1 MKDLFSEDLFAEP
14 TQTARS
20 YEPLAVRMRPRKLQE
35 YIGQEEILAPGKF
48 LRRMMDTDNLPSLI
62 LFGPPGTGK
71 TTLANI
77 IAQTT
82 GATFE
87 KLNAVAAGIA
97 DIRKCVDAARDRLP
111 SRRQRTILF
120 IDEIHRFNKGQQDA
134 LLPYVENGTVILVGA
149 TTENPYFEVN
159 APLLSRM
166 RVVRLQPLSED
177 SIRRILRQALEDK
190 ERGLGKQ
197 HLGYKDEILTLIAG
211 IAGGDARVALN
222 ILEQAATVLEASR
235 QPAAAEG
242 EPGQELTEALI
253 RTVAGEKL
261 QIYDKAGD
269 NHYDTVSAFIKSM
282 RGSDPDAALHYLAR
296 MLEAGEDVKFIARR
310 IVICASED
318 VGNADPQALVVAMA
332 AAQAVQFIGL
342 PEGRI
347 PLAQAVTYIACAPK
361 SNAAYMGINQAAADV
376 KNRDCGQVP
385 LHLRDSSYR
394 GARQFE
400 HGKNYRYPHDAADGF
415 IEQQYLPDT
424 LKGKRY
430 YQPTDRGAEAAMQE
444 RLRWLWKNR

>member
-1 MKDLFSEDLFAEP
+1 MKDLFSGNLFADEIP
-14 TQTARS
+14 ATKS
-20 YEPLAVRMRPRKLQE
+20 SEPLALRMRPRSLAE
-35 YIGQEEILAPGKF
+35 YIGQEEILGPGKF
-48 LRRMMDTDNLPSLI
+48 LRRVLDTDNLPSLI

-82 GATFE
+82 GAAFE
-87 KLNAVAAGIA
+87 KMNAVAAGIA
-97 DIRKCVDAARDRLP
+97 DIRKCVDAARERLQA
-111 SRRQRTILF
+111 RRRRTILF
-120 IDEIHRFNKGQQDA
+120 IDEIHRFNKSQQDV

-166 RVVRLQPLSED
+166 RVIRLQPLD
-177 SIRRILRQALEDK
+177 DAAIIRILEQALQDA
-190 ERGLGKQ
+190 ERGLGGQ
-197 HLGYKDEILTLIAG
+197 SIQCEENSLALIAG

-222 ILEQAATVLEASR
+222 LLEQAAAVLT
-235 QPAAAEG
+235 AAT
-242 EPGQELTEALI
+242 EPLLSSELV

-261 QIYDKAGD
+261 QIYDKQGD

-282 RGSDPDAALHYLAR
+282 RGSDPDAALHYLSR

-361 SNAAYMGINQAAADV
+361 SNAAYLAINQALADV
-376 KNRDCGQVP
+376 KNQDCGQIP

-394 GARQFE
+394 GARQFQ
-400 HGKNYRYPHDAADGF
+400 HGQGYRYPHDDASGF
-415 IEQQYLPDT
+415 VVQQYLPT
-424 LKGKRY
+424 PLLGRRY
-430 YQPTDRGAEAAMQE
+430 YQPTERGAEGVMAE
-444 RLRWLWKNR
+444 RLRSLQQPRK